1 MFEDALPNKRPV
13 GRPRKDLTDKEWEML
28 LSMLRINC
36 TQVECCSVFN
46 MDDDTLERNIAERG
60 EVNFSQ
66 LYKRYSG
73 QGKTSLRRLQYASA
87 EAGNVTMQIW
97 LGKQWLGQTDK
108 QEVVQETTHKVD
120 DGTLEKMK
128 SLDIDDLIN
137 LGKGLEK
144 SEG

>member
-1 MFEDALPNKRPV
+1 MNEKRPV

-46 MDDDTLERNIAERG
+46 MDEDTLERNIRER
-60 EVNFSQ
+60 EACNFSE

-108 QEVVQETTHKVD
+108 SEIKQDNTHTI
-120 DGTLEKMK
+120 DGKPNLT
-128 SLDIDDLIN
+128 IN
-137 LGKGLEK
+137 FNNEPTK
-144 SEG
+144 

>member
-1 MFEDALPNKRPV
+1 MNEQRPV

-36 TQVECCSVFN
+36 TQVECCSVLD

-60 EVNFSQ
+60 GVNFSQ
-66 LYKRYSG
+66 LYKRYAG
-73 QGKTSLRRLQYASA
+73 QGKTSLRRMQYTSA

-108 QEVVQETTHKVD
+108 SEVKQETTHGFD
-120 DGTLEKMK
+120 EKTAE
-128 SLDIDDLIN
+128 SIANLDIDSLIN
-137 LGKGLEK
+137 LGKGLK
-144 SEG
+144 QAGGD

>member
-1 MFEDALPNKRPV
+1 MFEDALPKKRPV

-36 TQVECCSVFN
+36 TQVECCSVFD

-60 EVNFSQ
+60 GVNFSQ
-66 LYKRYSG
+66 LYKRYAG
-73 QGKTSLRRLQYASA
+73 QGKTSLRRMQYNSA

-108 QEVVQETTHKVD
+108 SEVKQDNTHTI
-120 DGTLEKMK
+120 DGKPNLT
-128 SLDIDDLIN
+128 IN
-137 LGKGLEK
+137 FNNEPT
-144 SEG
+144 E

>member
-1 MFEDALPNKRPV
+1 MTEKRPV

-36 TQVECCSVFN
+36 TQVECCSV
-46 MDDDTLERNIAERG
+46 MDMDEDTLERNIKERG
-60 EVNFSQ
+60 FVNFSE

-108 QEVVQETTHKVD
+108 SEVKQDNTHTI
-120 DGTLEKMK
+120 DGAVGL
-128 SLDIDDLIN
+128 N
-137 LGKGLEK
+137 LNVNF
-144 SEG
+144 EG

>member
-1 MFEDALPNKRPV
+1 MTEKRPV

-36 TQVECCSVFN
+36 TQVECCSVLD

-60 EVNFSQ
+60 GVNFSQ
-66 LYKRYSG
+66 LYKRYAG
-73 QGKTSLRRLQYASA
+73 QGKTSLRRMQYTSA

-108 QEVVQETTHKVD
+108 NEIKQETMHTVNEALVEQIKNMD
-120 DGTLEKMK
+120 FDN
-128 SLDIDDLIN
+128 IIA
-137 LGKGLEK
+137 LGKGLDK
-144 SEG
+144 LEGQ